1 MRFDAYHPMI
11 SALYFLFLLTFVTV
25 IEHPVYLGISFLTG
39 LIYATKL
46 KGKSAFLFGL
56 LLLPGIGLY
65 AYYYSRY
72 NHFGMT
78 NLRETAIG
86 NMITLESILY
96 GGLRGM
102 KAASL
107 LLWLLCVHEIFTT
120 DKIVYLLGRISPKL
134 SLYFAILLRTA
145 PKTVTTAH
153 RIQSGQE
160 AMGRGIRQGNIFR
173 RVQNLLRVGSI
184 LLTFMTESFVET
196 ADSMR
201 SRGYGLK
208 GRTAF
213 SLYRFDNRDRA
224 VVVTLFLGTALL
236 GSAYLLDQMAA
247 LYDPKIILNPIT
259 GVSVLFYIIYALL
272 ALLPMFLQCF
282 GEWSFEKNH
291 KRLPER
297 G

>member
-1 MRFDAYHPMI
+1 
-11 SALYFLFLLTFVTV
+11 
-25 IEHPVYLGISFLTG
+25 
-39 LIYATKL
+39 
-46 KGKSAFLFGL
+46 
-56 LLLPGIGLY
+56 
-65 AYYYSRY
+65 
-72 NHFGMT
+72 MT

-96 GGLRGM
+96 GGVRGL

-160 AMGRGIRQGNIFR
+160 AMGRGIRQGNFFR

-208 GRTAF
+208 GRIAF

-224 VVVTLFLGTALL
+224 VVVTLFLGASLL

-259 GVSVLFYIIYALL
+259 GVSVLFYFIYALL
-272 ALLPMFLQCF
+272 ALLPMLLQCL
-282 GEWSFEKNH
+282 GEWSFEKNR